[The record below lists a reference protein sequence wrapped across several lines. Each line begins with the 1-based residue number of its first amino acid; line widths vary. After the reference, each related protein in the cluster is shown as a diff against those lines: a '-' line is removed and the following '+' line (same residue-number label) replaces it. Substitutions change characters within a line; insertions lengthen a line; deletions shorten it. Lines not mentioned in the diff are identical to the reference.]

1 MSGPP
6 LKANGPSFVL
16 QGYQVRESLLVMGL
30 FRSGDHV
37 KRQIIKKLVGDVSV
51 GANRQYEVD
60 SAIFPF
66 VE

>member
-1 MSGPP
+1 
-6 LKANGPSFVL
+6 
-16 QGYQVRESLLVMGL
+16 MGL

-37 KRQIIKKLVGDVSV
+37 KRQIIKKLVGNVRV